1 MAAPRSKAVKAI
13 DGLNCIPSANAKDQF
28 YRAFEIPMVSREG
41 AAILSTYPLN
51 TECTCQH
58 NYRKMFTTHRLSE
71 RVNYFP
77 N

>member
-1 MAAPRSKAVKAI
+1 MNYGCASVEAVKAI
-13 DGLNCIPSANAKDQF
+13 DGLNCTPSANAKDQF

-58 NYRKMFTTHRLSE
+58 NVTAKCLRPIDLASE
-71 RVNYFP
+71 
-77 N
+77 